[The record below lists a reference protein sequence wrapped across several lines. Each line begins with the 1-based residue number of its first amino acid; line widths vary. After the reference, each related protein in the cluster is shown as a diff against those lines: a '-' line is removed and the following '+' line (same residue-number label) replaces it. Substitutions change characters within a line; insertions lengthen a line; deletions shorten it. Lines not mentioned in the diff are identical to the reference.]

1 MPSGLGGMGTGS
13 DTRMYNPRSDS
24 ARSYTG
30 DDEEDYR
37 YSNPDPEELE
47 QRRDK
52 RQKEK
57 EAEKSKDL
65 PHIKVEV
72 DEPDMGMGASP
83 MSPEPQMEDEPEMP
97 DENEVGA
104 EVSQLTGMPGSM
116 GAQLDTATG
125 ARTGTGSAIGGYR
138 PLLATGEPMQNAW
151 SSLMKTRHTHPGE
164 SIAHFMGYNS
174 DFADEDRMHL
184 DRGESPLIHY
194 NPKTGE
200 GRAQLNP
207 DARLYHPAI
216 HPSHADENMFPDR
229 KIVTRPDGTK
239 EELVASSKH
248 VLEDTKPVFDESGQL
263 SHVESTPMPTFQ
275 DIPFNEETGFTKAV
289 DIAWSSLMKRER
301 KPFQSQTSDF
311 EGPPGGRQPHTA
323 TSRRS
328 KNISRVLSRYG
339 SGGGLDDLGDEHLAV
354 GRSHLGVSRIHPM
367 AQSDPAEYAR
377 FQGQQQSRKIRG
389 NVALPFSPSG
399 TFGQRGQRAG
409 PTGAGNIRGLAG
421 QAGRKSKITD
431 VQQPTMR
438 GEPKI
443 SGSMFKSELED
454 LRDLLTKGAKSAENY
469 LHFSQIRSML
479 RRIKDAVERNERRLK
494 AAPRSTLHPKHGDG
508 GHRDGGTT
516 EPKGGTE
523 SMNPE
528 DDTKNWGAPSTILVG
543 RGSGRV
549 A

>member
-83 MSPEPQMEDEPEMP
+83 MSPEPQMEGEPEMP

-125 ARTGTGSAIGGYR
+125 ARTGTGSAMGGYR
-138 PLLATGEPMQNAW
+138 PLLATGEPMQN
-151 SSLMKTRHTHPGE
+151 
-164 SIAHFMGYNS
+164 
-174 DFADEDRMHL
+174 
-184 DRGESPLIHY
+184 
-194 NPKTGE
+194 
-200 GRAQLNP
+200 
-207 DARLYHPAI
+207 
-216 HPSHADENMFPDR
+216 
-229 KIVTRPDGTK
+229 
-239 EELVASSKH
+239 
-248 VLEDTKPVFDESGQL
+248 
-263 SHVESTPMPTFQ
+263 
-275 DIPFNEETGFTKAV
+275 
-289 DIAWSSLMKRER
+289 AWSSLMKRER

-323 TSRRS
+323 TPRRS

-339 SGGGLDDLGDEHLAV
+339 SGGGLDELGDEHLAV

-438 GEPKI
+438 GEPRI

-516 EPKGGTE
+516 EPTGGTK